1 MRSIAATLLLLACTA
16 CGVASQPESI
26 RIAAAFE
33 VPLSTPAE
41 REAFLTLLRA
51 ESEAHGFH
59 VDAATAEEL
68 RSLSEV
74 SPMTMNAAI
83 WRGKNDDE
91 VVASAMDF
99 RDHLGRIWITFNK
112 GEDPPRSA
120 KFREALMRKV
130 VRRWP
135 QTLSLPILPTGGLP
149 LSSDL
154 IRTPSG
160 YAVSPSAEGRYQP
173 SPTPPA
179 PS

>member
-1 MRSIAATLLLLACTA
+1 MRSIGIALLLACTA
-16 CGVASQPESI
+16 CGVAPQPESI
-26 RIAAAFE
+26 RTVAAFE
-33 VPLSTPAE
+33 VPLPTPAE
-41 REAFLTLLRA
+41 RQAFLTLLRL

-59 VDAATAEEL
+59 VDAATTEEL
-68 RSLSEV
+68 QSLSEV

-83 WRGKNDDE
+83 WRGENDDE

-112 GEDPPRSA
+112 GEDPPRSI

-135 QTLSLPILPTGGLP
+135 QTLSLPILPTGGVP

-154 IRTPSG
+154 IRTPTG
-160 YAVSPSAEGRYQP
+160 YTVNPSAEGRYQP
-173 SPTPPA
+173 SPNPPA